1 MCNVLLSIQNT
12 IWLLR
17 HLLVHY
23 LCQVDSLNDRKDFD
37 NVRNAMKVLGY
48 TPQEIDTVWKL
59 IAAILHLVCEIMYIL

>member
-23 LCQVDSLNDRKDFD
+23 LCQVDSLNDGKDFD

-59 IAAILHLVCEIMYIL
+59 IAAILHLVC